1 MLSII
6 HGIKGRDYVL
16 MEIAIGELERKR
28 NVLDTTII
36 IMIIR
41 YVMRSVVDKYRINC
55 WFGTNRQYDY
65 VWMKIRD

>member
-16 MEIAIGELERKR
+16 TEIAIGELERKR
-28 NVLDTTII
+28 NALDTTII

-41 YVMRSVVDKYRINC
+41 YVMRSVVDKYRINY
-55 WFGTNRQYDY
+55 WFGTNKQ
-65 VWMKIRD
+65 

>member
-1 MLSII
+1 
-6 HGIKGRDYVL
+6 